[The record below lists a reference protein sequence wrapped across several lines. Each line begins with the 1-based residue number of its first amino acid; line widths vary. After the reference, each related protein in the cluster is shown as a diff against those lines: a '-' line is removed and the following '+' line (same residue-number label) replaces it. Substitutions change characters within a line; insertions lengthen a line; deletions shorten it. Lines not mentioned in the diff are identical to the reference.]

1 MTKLRPIFLLASLV
15 LGLVGCKAGAVGK
28 FIEPKK
34 PSAGAAMG
42 ELTCSTDQSRA
53 EPLIVDWASDDRT
66 DLEVAMRDGI
76 VVASYDCNSFRV
88 LENCRAAGGY
98 SFAGVGRKQDVVQIV
113 GMDELHANF
122 PLGKANFAAALD
134 RGSTIDVALVTVGK
148 HRTSA
153 FQVARPDLQGDCEG
167 ATHFVSSALVGAF
180 AVGTGTRGHV
190 SSVAEVFKVG
200 DIGGSSTSE
209 SQSLNRDG
217 DLSACEA
224 ANPSDP
230 SPPNQC
236 QAILRVE
243 LVALVD
249 TPVEPPTSGGP
260 PPAEP
265 LGQVCPNGF
274 VLQGSKC
281 ALASEAK
288 GYRCAPDDAAACTSQ
303 CEAGSA
309 ESCHNLAVMT
319 DYGRHGVT
327 ADREQAKVLYAKA
340 CEGGNSASCTSL
352 SYKLDWKAEPERV
365 SGLLQKSCEDDDA
378 MSCRVLGNEL
388 IRGDK
393 FAKDSGRG
401 EQLLGRACA
410 MAEVYACGDL
420 AWFLWTSRN
429 QPKQALEVAEA
440 DCTRGNGESCSIVG
454 GWLSK
459 CEDGRPPGF
468 VPMDVK
474 ACEGYPSVDA
484 GKSTLAFERAC
495 RGGYSGACHVAAER
509 HQRGKGVTTDMNI
522 VVELLELGCPKGWYS
537 CEKLGKLYEQGD
549 GVAQNLDKAL
559 EVYGKGCDANDK
571 GDCFAAARVAE
582 KLGKADIRRARL
594 ELGCKKNSK
603 LSCDVW
609 TKLLEAEGRQEEAKA
624 IYGDVC
630 GRMRPPDYCESFVR
644 LGGTLDKGFKP
655 FKRPKDRDPDEF

>member
-1 MTKLRPIFLLASLV
+1 MTKLRAAPLLLTLMLPALF
-15 LGLVGCKAGAVGK
+15 GLLGCKAGAVGK
-28 FIEPKK
+28 FVEPDQ
-34 PSAGAAMG
+34 PEAGEAMG
-42 ELTCSTDQSRA
+42 ELTCSEDQKRA
-53 EPLIVDWASDDRT
+53 EPLIVDWSSDDRT

-113 GMDELHANF
+113 GRDELHANF
-122 PLGKANFAAALD
+122 PIGKAKFAAALD

-167 ATHFVSSALVGAF
+167 ATHFVGSALVGAF

-190 SSVAEVFKVG
+190 SSVAEVFEIG

-209 SQSLNRDG
+209 QQSLNRDG
-217 DLSACEA
+217 DLAACEA

-230 SPPNQC
+230 SPPPQC

-249 TPVEPPTSGGP
+249 TPGEPPQAGGP
-260 PPAEP
+260 PQPKP
-265 LGQVCPNGF
+265 LEQVCPNGF
-274 VLQGSKC
+274 VLEGSKC

-288 GYRCAPDDAAACTSQ
+288 AYRCAPDDAAACTTQ

-309 ESCHNLAVMT
+309 ESCHNLAVMI
-319 DYGRHGVT
+319 DYGHAGVGK
-327 ADREQAKVLYAKA
+327 DREQAKALYAKA

-352 SYKLDWKAEPERV
+352 AYRLDWKAEPERV
-365 SGLLQKSCEDDDA
+365 AGLLQKSCDDDDA

-388 IRGDK
+388 IRGVQ
-393 FAKDSGRG
+393 FGKDSGRG

-410 MAEVYACGDL
+410 MAETYACGDL
-420 AWFLWTSRN
+420 AWFLWTGRN
-429 QPKQALEVAEA
+429 QPKQAIEVAEA

-468 VPMDVK
+468 VPADVK
-474 ACEGYPSVDA
+474 ACETYPNGDA

-495 RGGYSGACHVAAER
+495 RAGYVGACHVAADR
-509 HQRGKGVTTDMNI
+509 HQRGKGVTTEMKI
-522 VVELLELGCPKGWYS
+522 VVELLELGCPKGWYA
-537 CEKLGKLYEQGD
+537 CEKLGRLYEEATGSS
-549 GVAQNLDKAL
+549 KISTRRSRST
-559 EVYGKGCDANDK
+559 
-571 GDCFAAARVAE
+571 ARVA
-582 KLGKADIRRARL
+582 
-594 ELGCKKNSK
+594 
-603 LSCDVW
+603 
-609 TKLLEAEGRQEEAKA
+609 T
-624 IYGDVC
+624 
-630 GRMRPPDYCESFVR
+630 
-644 LGGTLDKGFKP
+644 
-655 FKRPKDRDPDEF
+655 